1 MIIYIA
7 LFIAVAKEVYR
18 ICYPQE
24 YQVLVTNVRNK
35 ITDIN
40 IKAQPILIN
49 TGYNIIYIYSLYQI
63 YVNKIISIVNLIY
76 RSLMTFLKKQNLVS
90 NDETTCKCMQMLSF
104 YKNGKE
110 FDQIIY
116 ENNKQ
121 NFKCFIEELTPAI
134 DYDLLILSDKVETPN
149 IINKVHYS
157 ECPDTTEYTTSNIKF
172 ISMELTYNDT
182 PYQVELKNDIYNHY
196 IVNNVLN
203 DEFFKYYLL
212 NVLKVEITND
222 NFDYKVFVID
232 HNVNMFELSPTS
244 HIIIKEN
251 DYEFIVN
258 TVNNLASNK
267 PINVNNMIVDETVIN
282 NIEDDKSED
291 DKREDDKREDRP
303 SGSDDYVKL
312 EHQN

>member
-7 LFIAVAKEVYR
+7 LFIAVSKEVYR
-18 ICYPQE
+18 IWYPQE

-49 TGYNIIYIYSLYQI
+49 AGYNIIYIYSLHQI

-76 RSLMTFLKKQNLVS
+76 RSLMTILKKQNLVS
-90 NDETTCKCMQMLSF
+90 NDETKCMQILSF

-121 NFKCFIEELTPAI
+121 KNFKCFIEELTPEI

-157 ECPDTTEYTTSNIKF
+157 ECPDTTDYTTSNIKF

-182 PYQVELKNDIYNHY
+182 PYPVELKNDIYNHY

-212 NVLKVEITND
+212 NVLKVEINND

-258 TVNNLASNK
+258 TVNNLVSNK
-267 PINVNNMIVDETVIN
+267 QINVNNMIVDETVIN

-291 DKREDDKREDRP
+291 DKSENRP